1 VIARMK
7 KFYLFFTEDPSTFLM
22 ELQKKGCAE
31 INRLPDGLGFG
42 NTSITLD
49 DVEGM
54 LNRTEFLKD
63 IIKKVEG
70 KAPSGKVVISRKE
83 ESIIKEFPL
92 DDVYEKFLRISKE
105 IERRKKIAEKL
116 SSIKKELL
124 LIKNLSV
131 VPSDLFSMKN
141 FSFCFFLLPQKQT
154 KPTEIAGFN
163 VERIVEN
170 KKDALF
176 LVIFPLKKRDEV
188 IQHIEKMKGTLLN
201 IRRWSRLPSE
211 VLKKIEAL
219 EEKNR
224 RKREEAEARLKEIAT
239 LKYKILVFYDYV
251 HSLYQYLKAKQN
263 TGVSRFVKGLWG
275 WIKEKDIPHLEVL
288 LHRHLPDAYLYISDP
303 EERDE
308 VPVALENIRE
318 IEPFEVV
325 TDLYGRPVY
334 KNLDPT
340 PHLSIFFLL
349 GLGFCIG
356 DAAYGV
362 ILMLLS
368 IIFMK
373 RFRYNPG
380 IVRFLR
386 LIFYCSIATILIGT
400 ITGTW
405 FGDMLSRLPSQSL
418 PVKILNK
425 LVILNPLEGG
435 NKTFLFLGWS
445 LTLGYI
451 QILWGLYLN
460 LVNSIRM
467 SGLRRSGEPLTLLS
481 IQVLVALL
489 IISFITAKKGL
500 ILPLSFLLAISFLSL
515 MALKGATQKGFMCIF
530 WPFYNAYN
538 VIAGNLLG
546 DVLSYSR
553 LFGLGLTS
561 TVLALVVNEMVF
573 MSTGIPF
580 IGYIIAATMFILGH
594 LANLVL
600 SIFGGYVHTS
610 RLQYLEFFTK
620 FFESGGRPFS
630 PLKTSRQYTY
640 IEE

>member
-1 VIARMK
+1 MK
-7 KFYLFFTEDPSTFLM
+7 KFYLFFTEDPSLFLM

-31 INRLPDGLGFG
+31 INRLPDGLGFE
-42 NTSITLD
+42 NISITLD

-54 LNRTEFLKD
+54 LNRTEFLKG
-63 IIKKVEG
+63 IIKRAEG
-70 KAPSGKVVISRKE
+70 KAFSGKVVISRTEE

-92 DDVYEKFLRISKE
+92 DEVYETFLLISKE

-116 SSIKKELL
+116 SSIKKELF
-124 LIKNLSV
+124 LIKNLSI
-131 VPSDLFSMKN
+131 VPLDLFSMKN

-154 KPTEIAGFN
+154 KPEKIAEFSIEEIGKD
-163 VERIVEN
+163 
-170 KKDALF
+170 KKESLF
-176 LVIFPLKKRDEV
+176 LVIFPIEKRDEV
-188 IQHIEKMKGTLLN
+188 IQNIEKMRGTVLN
-201 IRRWSRLPSE
+201 IRRWRHLPSE
-211 VLKKIEAL
+211 ILKKIEAV
-219 EEKNR
+219 EERNR
-224 RKREEAEARLKEIAT
+224 KKMEEEETRLKEIAT

-251 HSLYQYLKAKQN
+251 HSLYEYLKAKQN

-275 WIKEKDIPHLEVL
+275 WIKEKDIPHLEEL
-288 LHRHLPDAYLYISDP
+288 LHRYLPDGYLYISDP
-303 EERDE
+303 EDRDE
-308 VPVALENIRE
+308 VPIALENIKE

-373 RFRYNPG
+373 KFRYNPG
-380 IVRFLR
+380 ILRFLR
-386 LIFYCSIATILIGT
+386 LILYCSIGTIFMGA

-405 FGDMLSRLPSQSL
+405 FGDILSRLPAQSF

-435 NKTFLFLGWS
+435 NKTFLFLGWA
-445 LTLGYI
+445 LALGYI
-451 QILWGLYLN
+451 QIIWGLYLN
-460 LVNSIRM
+460 LFNSVRM
-467 SGLRRSGEPLTLLS
+467 SGVRKSGEPLIILF
-481 IQVLVALL
+481 IQVLVAML
-489 IISFITAKKGL
+489 IISFITGKKVF

-515 MALKGATQKGFMCIF
+515 MILKGATQKGFMRIF
-530 WPFYNAYN
+530 WPFYGAYN

-573 MSTGIPF
+573 MSTGIHF
-580 IGYIIAATMFILGH
+580 IGYIIAVIMFILGH